1 MTSRSPHRTVS
12 GLALVVVLL
21 AATTPA
27 VLAAESGTASFLNK
41 PAPAFELPD
50 AKGETRALAD
60 FRGEKGTVVLWVST
74 KCPVSNAYNS
84 RMTALSDKYS
94 GKGFQFVG
102 VNSNRSEGREEIA
115 SHALDNGL
123 GFPILKD
130 KKNVVADTYGAS
142 VTPEVYVLDAEGVL
156 RYHGRID
163 DSMNESAVSSK
174 DLESVLDAMIAG
186 ETLPK
191 TESKAFGCT
200 IKRAG

>member
-12 GLALVVVLL
+12 GLALAAVLL
-21 AATTPA
+21 AASTPTL
-27 VLAAESGTASFLNK
+27 LAAESSTAAFLNK

-84 RMTALSDKYS
+84 RMAALSGKYS
-94 GKGFQFVG
+94 AKGFRFVG
-102 VNSNRSEGREEIA
+102 VNSNRGEGREEIA

-123 GFPILKD
+123 DFPILKD

-186 ETLPK
+186 EALPK